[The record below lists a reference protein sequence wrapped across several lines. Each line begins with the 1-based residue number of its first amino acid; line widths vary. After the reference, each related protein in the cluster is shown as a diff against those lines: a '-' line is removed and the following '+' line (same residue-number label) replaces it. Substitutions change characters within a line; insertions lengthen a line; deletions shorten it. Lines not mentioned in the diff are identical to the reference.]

1 MKRVTLLFLF
11 FCVTFTTHAQKDS
24 IYQALIKNN
33 YGTSYIALPEKKI
46 DAPPPVFSNIRVVD
60 LRRDTSRVGLVS
72 RRLAHRQIR
81 FRRPLSAA
89 MSAYLNQNYANPK
102 AGRSLL
108 VVIKDLWLY
117 DRMYDMDSTLTQT
130 GKIDVYTQW
139 QGNMAFRY
147 EAYLPTADRFIPIT
161 FLDTTITSADH
172 TSVSM
177 GEVKLPELLFTFM
190 NKVAAVDLD
199 AITKRK
205 RTVTYDQIDSFSRT
219 RYNYPMDTATA
230 FKKGVYANVDEFLN
244 NTPSIPDYEIIKNR
258 DGEMLLNIRD
268 KDGKFYYT
276 HTMWGFSDGD
286 YCYKM
291 MDGTLS
297 PILLVQHAFY
307 VYGANGFIT
316 KKIMT
321 IPTFYPDG
329 RVMYP
334 GQETSL
340 PPTKIPFLYR
350 LDVRSG
356 EITQ

>member
-1 MKRVTLLFLF
+1 MKYIALLSLF
-11 FCVTFTTHAQKDS
+11 FCITFTSHAQKDS

-33 YGTSYIALPEKKI
+33 YGTSYIGLSEKKM
-46 DAPPPVFSNIRVVD
+46 DVPPPVFRNIRVVD

-81 FRRPLSAA
+81 FRRPLSAV
-89 MSAYLNQNYANPK
+89 MSACLNQNYANPK
-102 AGRSLL
+102 ADQSLL

-117 DRMYDMDSTLTQT
+117 DSIDSAYSQT

-139 QGNMAFRY
+139 KGNMAFRY
-147 EAYLPTADRFIPIT
+147 EAYLPTADKFIPIT
-161 FLDTTITSADH
+161 FLDTTVTSADH

-177 GEVKLPELLFTFM
+177 GESKLSELIFTFM
-190 NKVAAVDLD
+190 NKVGAVDLD

-205 RTVTYDQIDSFSRT
+205 RPVTYDQIDSFSRT
-219 RYNYPMDTATA
+219 RFNYPMDTAIA
-230 FKKGVYANVDEFLN
+230 FKKGVYTNVDEFLN
-244 NTPSIPDYEIIKNR
+244 NNPSIPDYEIIKNKE
-258 DGEMLLNIRD
+258 GEMLLNIRD

-297 PILLVQHAFY
+297 PILPVQHAFY

-316 KKIMT
+316 KKIMS
-321 IPTFYPDG
+321 IPIVYPDG
-329 RVMYP
+329 RLLYP
-334 GQETSL
+334 GQETTLS
-340 PPTKIPFLYR
+340 PKKIPFLYR